1 MTVTFL
7 ASIWAQ
13 ERNIMTVSDFN
24 SSTAYVQ
31 VLCNTAPLSGLTA
44 KYTIPASG
52 DLQIDMSDLV
62 RIINTGSVTVSERT
76 SSGALIG
83 SAVTKTWT
91 RAGLINPAHVIA
103 PESEIGSNQSFKA
116 IVFAPSMMLKNAT
129 PAQIAFEL
137 YSADGY
143 AFSTGRVKELP
154 SANVKRFAH
163 SVSID
168 TDTTAVEFWHLTD
181 ASLGSIPIR
190 DLDPCKKYAT
200 VEWVSFSGATRRH
213 TFEVINCTTETIDAV
228 SLQNLQNFYDE
239 RKGRR
244 DGFVLRLEDLDRYD
258 FWYYSDLITS
268 SYVRVTL
275 DGSNW
280 RQVQV
285 VTKAAKIPNND
296 EGKLNM
302 LEIEVNYAKYDTL

>member
-1 MTVTFL
+1 MTVTFST
-7 ASIWAQ
+7 SIWAQ
-13 ERNIMTVSDFN
+13 ERNIMTVGGFN

-31 VLCNTAPLSGLTA
+31 VICNTAPLSGLTA
-44 KYTIPASG
+44 KYTRPATGS
-52 DLQIDMSDLV
+52 LQIDMSDLV
-62 RIINTGSVTVSERT
+62 RIINSGSVTVSERT

-83 SAVTKTWT
+83 SAVTKSWE
-91 RAGLINPAHVIA
+91 RAGLIQPENVIIPDNWEYA
-103 PESEIGSNQSFKA
+103 KIVPPDNMIEGFENQD
-116 IVFAPSMMLKNAT
+116 IVAEFYNFNDRT
-129 PAQIAFEL
+129 
-137 YSADGY
+137 Y
-143 AFSTGRVKELP
+143 
-154 SANVKRFAH
+154 
-163 SVSID
+163 SVSGATWENQHRNLIID
-168 TDTTAVEFWHLTD
+168 GDFILYCQVSSQYVGKNYVLQQ
-181 ASLGSIPIR
+181 R
-190 DLDPCKKYAT
+190 DPCKKYAT

-285 VTKAAKIPNND
+285 VTKAAKIPDND
-296 EGKLNM
+296 EGKLNT

>member
-1 MTVTFL
+1 MTVTFPS
-7 ASIWAQ
+7 SIWAQ
-13 ERNIMTVSDFN
+13 ERNIMTLGGFN

-31 VLCNTAPLSGLTA
+31 VVCNTAPLSGVTA

-62 RIINTGSVTVSERT
+62 RVVSAGNVTVSERT
-76 SSGALIG
+76 ASGTLIG
-83 SAVTKTWT
+83 TSTTKTWT
-91 RAGLINPAHVIA
+91 RAGLIDPAHVIA
-103 PESEIGSNQSFKA
+103 PASEIGSNFDA

-137 YSADGY
+137 YGAGSY
-143 AFSTGRVKELP
+143 SFSTGRVKELP
-154 SANVKRFAH
+154 SGSVQNFAR
-163 SVSID
+163 SVAID
-168 TDTTAVEFWHLTD
+168 TDTAAVEFWHLSKE
-181 ASLGSIPIR
+181 SLGSIAIR

-244 DGFVLRLEDLDRYD
+244 DGFVLRLEDLNRYD

-285 VTKAAKIPNND
+285 VTKAAKIPDND
-296 EGKLNM
+296 EGKLNT